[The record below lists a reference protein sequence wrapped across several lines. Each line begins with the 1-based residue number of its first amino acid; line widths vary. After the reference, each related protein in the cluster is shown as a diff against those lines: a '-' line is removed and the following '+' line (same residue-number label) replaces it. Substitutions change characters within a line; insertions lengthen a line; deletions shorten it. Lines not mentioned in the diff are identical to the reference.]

1 MHRTVLLA
9 CLPCL
14 VAAGV
19 ACGVLCLL
27 VRLSRARFDW
37 RRIFELHRC
46 QEGGVQSLAFILTL
60 PVFLCVAQFIVQVS
74 QLMIGVMVV
83 NYSAYA
89 AARSAAV
96 WIPSKVAWLGENKME
111 DFDVVNYGTPG
122 MTLENKILL
131 SNTEPRIQR
140 NHPKYVP
147 IFKAAVLAMMPA
159 APSRDMQLN
168 VANQSQTTEALHNV
182 YGAFI
187 PKSQQNTRT
196 NPRLD
201 NKFAWSWNHT
211 RVRVSFVDQNDNS
224 LNGPTYN
231 PNWTFITYVNGVP
244 TPYNPYDPYEVGW
257 QDPVTVSVTH
267 DFALLPGPGRVLA
280 KYLVRAD
287 GQPDLVS
294 DQIQRKSSNTREQ
307 VYTIPIWASA
317 TATIEGLKSVVPYVQ
332 LQSQ

>member
-14 VAAGV
+14 VAV
-19 ACGVLCLL
+19 AVSCVVLCLL

-37 RRIFELHRC
+37 RRLLELHRC
-46 QEGGVQSLAFILTL
+46 QEGGVQSLAFILTM
-60 PVFLCVAQFIVQVS
+60 PIFICVAQFIVQVS

-96 WIPSKVAWLGENKME
+96 WIPSQVSWLGENRM
-111 DFDVVNYGTPG
+111 DDPNIVNYGTAP
-122 MTLENKILL
+122 MTLENKMLL
-131 SNTEPRIQR
+131 SSAEPRIVR

-159 APSRDMQLN
+159 APSRNLGLT
-168 VANQSQTTEALHNV
+168 VANQSQTTEALHTV
-182 YGAFI
+182 YGALI
-187 PKSQQNTRT
+187 PKSQQNSRT

-201 NKFAWSWNHT
+201 NKFAWAWNHT
-211 RVRVSFVDQNDNS
+211 RVRVSFVDQSNNTWD
-224 LNGPTYN
+224 GPTYN
-231 PNWTFITYVNGVP
+231 GNIFVQQQNGQWVNTYN
-244 TPYNPYDPYEVGW
+244 PYEVGW
-257 QDPVTVSVTH
+257 QDPVTMSVTH
-267 DFALLPGPGRVLA
+267 DLALLPGPGRVLA

-287 GQPDLVS
+287 GQPDLVA
-294 DQIQRKSSNTREQ
+294 DQIQQSSSNTRER

-332 LQSQ
+332 NQGR